1 MVDTFREDCSYLEIF
16 CIVRKM
22 DRVLGKLVPF
32 YIFIRFVNLN
42 IQVNFEYFPLKNI
55 LEIFRM
61 TDKYW
66 PIKNGG
72 GQYFCENVDT
82 SH

>member
-42 IQVNFEYFPLKNI
+42 NSSEF
-55 LEIFRM
+55 
-61 TDKYW
+61 
-66 PIKNGG
+66 
-72 GQYFCENVDT
+72 
-82 SH
+82 